1 MSFATAAVP
10 FFVLIICFI
19 CIFLLLMVVVHKCFQ
34 NKESDETEKDPCEDC
49 LGANIETS
57 NLEDRERTLMRQII
71 RPGILVHRQSK
82 EMVATPLNNEEDIED
97 KVEDKTEEKED
108 PEKAQKN
115 HQENDDLQ
123 KPHIPVTGT
132 PSVMDN
138 SKKPLKGVTFS
149 REVIVVDIGKEYPTR
164 QSHIHE
170 RRERK

>member
-19 CIFLLLMVVVHKCFQ
+19 CIFLLLMVVLHKCFQ
-34 NKESDETEKDPCEDC
+34 NKNSDETEEDPCEDC
-49 LGANIETS
+49 LAANLKKS
-57 NLEDRERTLMRQII
+57 NLEDQEKTLMRQII

-82 EMVATPLNNEEDIED
+82 QMVATPLNNEENI
-97 KVEDKTEEKED
+97 EDKTEEKED
-108 PEKAQKN
+108 PENAQEN
-115 HQENDDLQ
+115 HQEDDNLQ

-149 REVIVVDIGKEYPTR
+149 REVIVVDIGREYPTR

-170 RRERK
+170 HRERK